1 MKDPMKKFIEKKNL
15 AKDLRK
21 QSSELKKKISEL
33 DEERKK
39 IDRKYNYYKRQL
51 TEMFTK
57 GFQKPFSEILK
68 DCRLSSVIYD
78 GTSSYLTVKYSFDGR
93 HLTMTVNRK
102 EVTDEE
108 IIEGH
113 FEFKTHPNRLTPLDA
128 GEVFL
133 KEV

>member
-1 MKDPMKKFIEKKNL
+1 MKDLMKKFIEKKDL
-15 AKDLRK
+15 AKDLRE
-21 QSSELKKKISEL
+21 QSSELKKKIREL

-57 GFQKPFSEILK
+57 SFQKPFSEK
-68 DCRLSSVIYD
+68 MKNCRLSSVIYD
-78 GTSSYLTVKYSFDGR
+78 GAGTFLTVKYSFSG
-93 HLTMTVNRK
+93 HQLTMVVYRK

-108 IIEGH
+108 IIGGH
-113 FEFKTHPNRLTPLDA
+113 FEFKTNPNKLIPLDA

>member
-15 AKDLRK
+15 AKDLRE

-51 TEMFTK
+51 TEMYTK
-57 GFQKPFSEILK
+57 GFQKPFSEKMK
-68 DCRLSSVIYD
+68 DCRLSSVII
-78 GTSSYLTVKYSFDGR
+78 GEGSYLTVKYSFDGR
-93 HLTMTVNRK
+93 HLTMVINRR

-108 IIEGH
+108 ILEGH
-113 FEFKTHPNRLTPLDA
+113 FEIKTNPNRLIPLDA